1 MTVNYSNVFGSDELA
16 LKRHQSHKK
25 RGILCAYLHGHNGDD
40 LYLDSVELV
49 EAAPAARLHQPRE
62 DPTDGL
68 VVLPVRTVDH
78 HHVLRQ
84 VLAQVLNGR
93 ESKGGG
99 YSSKRTQQASTTNLA
114 VAHYRYGTICHV
126 CACPGF
132 HKTQGDTTRCL

>member
-1 MTVNYSNVFGSDELA
+1 MTVNVSNVFGSDELA
-16 LKRHQSHKK
+16 LTKTPTTQKW
-25 RGILCAYLHGHNGDD
+25 GLLCAYLHGHNGDD

-62 DPTDGL
+62 DPSDGL

-93 ESKGGG
+93 ESKGGD
-99 YSSKRTQQASTTNLA
+99 YS
-114 VAHYRYGTICHV
+114 
-126 CACPGF
+126 
-132 HKTQGDTTRCL
+132 